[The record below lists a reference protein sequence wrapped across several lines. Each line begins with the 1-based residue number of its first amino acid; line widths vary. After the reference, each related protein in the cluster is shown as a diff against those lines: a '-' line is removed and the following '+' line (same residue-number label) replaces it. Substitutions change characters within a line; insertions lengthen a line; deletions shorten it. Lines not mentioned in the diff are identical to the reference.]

1 MLLKDRGRF
10 YVLTKLKDRGRFC
23 VLKKFKG
30 ALHFGVLFFAVSFP
44 FYRVKGE
51 AIVEG
56 LAVEHKDLNFKS
68 NLAFQLKNA

>member
-1 MLLKDRGRF
+1 
-10 YVLTKLKDRGRFC
+10 
-23 VLKKFKG
+23 LKKFKG